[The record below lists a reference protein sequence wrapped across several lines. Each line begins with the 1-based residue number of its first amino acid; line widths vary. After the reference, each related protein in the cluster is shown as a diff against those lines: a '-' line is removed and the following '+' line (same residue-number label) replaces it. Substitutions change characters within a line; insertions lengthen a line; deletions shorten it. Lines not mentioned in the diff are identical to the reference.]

1 MVLSSFWE
9 YDFFPLITHVACE
22 LITVTV
28 RQEASAL
35 VHSLYISPSLQPVLL
50 PVAFGASSSFCRTR
64 CGRSCWTCAHQSRW
78 ELTKMWHQR
87 DRTRWHGKLIW
98 NPLQEKGNVSKYRF
112 CLLCGLCQRWCFK
125 VSAISARWPRRKKR
139 YWCFLSLLVSEWSK
153 RHSCS
158 QTSLTAIKETL
169 GFTRWQSCIDGQ
181 VSLNYQI

>member
-35 VHSLYISPSLQPVLL
+35 VHPLYISPSLQPVLL

-78 ELTKMWHQR
+78 EAHKDVASEGQDQVTWQAHMK
-87 DRTRWHGKLIW
+87 
-98 NPLQEKGNVSKYRF
+98 P
-112 CLLCGLCQRWCFK
+112 
-125 VSAISARWPRRKKR
+125 SARERKCEQIQVLPSM
-139 YWCFLSLLVSEWSK
+139 WTVSEVMLQ
-153 RHSCS
+153 S
-158 QTSLTAIKETL
+158 QCHQCSLTQAKETL
-169 GFTRWQSCIDGQ
+169 LMFFVTAGKS
-181 VSLNYQI
+181 